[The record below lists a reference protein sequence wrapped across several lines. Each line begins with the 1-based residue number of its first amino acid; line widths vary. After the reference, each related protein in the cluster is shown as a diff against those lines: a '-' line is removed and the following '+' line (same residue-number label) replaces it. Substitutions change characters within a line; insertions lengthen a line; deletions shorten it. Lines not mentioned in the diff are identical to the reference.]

1 MALDGFNVNV
11 VSERSFLSRI
21 DLRLVGLV
29 FTLNVIGLIN
39 LFSATH
45 GPHSKDVEGLFLQQ
59 IVWLTAG
66 WTVFLV
72 MTFIDY
78 VWINRVVWI
87 MYILNIGALLYTDFF
102 GRVVL
107 GGQRWIDLHFFR
119 YQPSETMKL
128 CIILL
133 LAKTLVNRNP
143 EGPGMGLRDLF
154 FPFILLI
161 VPFVLTVKQPDLGTA
176 MLLMMIG
183 GTILF
188 FVKIRKSILVTIF
201 VLGAVAAPLA
211 WKYAL
216 KDYQRHRV
224 YTFLSPDSDPQG
236 KGYNSIQSRI
246 AVGSGQFFG
255 KGFRQ
260 GTQSQLEFLPER
272 HTDFI
277 YSVLS
282 EEWGFV
288 GSMIVLMTFIF
299 LFLVCF
305 EIASR
310 ARDKFGALIVIGVSA
325 YLFWHMFINI
335 GMVIGLLPIVGVPL
349 PLLSYGGS
357 GMITTMLGM
366 GLISSVAYRR
376 YLF

>member
-1 MALDGFNVNV
+1 MSIGGLN
-11 VSERSFLSRI
+11 VSERNFLSRI
-21 DLRLVGLV
+21 DLRLIALV

-45 GPHSKDVEGLFLQQ
+45 GPHSREVETLFIQQ

-66 WTVFLV
+66 WTIFFV

-78 VWINRVVWI
+78 LWINRLVWFI
-87 MYILNIGALLYTDFF
+87 YIVNVFALVYVDFF
-102 GRVVL
+102 GKVVL

-128 CIILL
+128 CLILVL
-133 LAKTLVNRNP
+133 SKILITRNP
-143 EGPGMGLRDLF
+143 EGPGMSMRDLLF
-154 FPFILLI
+154 PFVLLFVPFIL
-161 VPFVLTVKQPDLGTA
+161 TMKQPDLGTA
-176 MLLMMIG
+176 MMLMLIG
-183 GTILF
+183 GTLLF
-188 FVKIRKSILVTIF
+188 FVKIRKSILVTLV
-201 VLGAVAAPLA
+201 VLGAVALPVI

-224 YTFLSPDSDPQG
+224 YTFISPDSDPQG

-288 GSMIVLMTFIF
+288 GSIAVLTTFVF

-310 ARDKFGALIVIGVSA
+310 ARDKFGALIVVGVSS

-357 GMITTMLGM
+357 GMLTTMAGM

>member
-1 MALDGFNVNV
+1 MSIKGMN
-11 VSERSFLSRI
+11 VSERNL
-21 DLRLVGLV
+21 LNRLDIRLICLI
-29 FTLNVIGLIN
+29 FTLNIIGLIN
-39 LFSATH
+39 LYSATH
-45 GPHSKDVEGLFLQQ
+45 GPHSKDVETLFVQQ
-59 IVWLTAG
+59 IIWLIAG
-66 WTVFLV
+66 WTIFFVLTFL
-72 MTFIDY
+72 DY
-78 VWINRVVWI
+78 LWINRVVWL
-87 MYILNIGALLYTDFF
+87 MYIINVGALVYTDFF
-102 GRVVL
+102 GRIVL

-119 YQPSETMKL
+119 YQPSETMKMCL
-128 CIILL
+128 ILVL
-133 LAKTLVNRNP
+133 SRILVHKNP
-143 EGPGMGLRDLF
+143 EGPGMGFRELLF
-154 FPFILLI
+154 PLTLVL
-161 VPFVLTVKQPDLGTA
+161 VPFALTMKQPDLGTA
-176 MLLMMIG
+176 MMLMFIG
-183 GTILF
+183 GTLLF
-188 FVKIRKSILVTIF
+188 FVKIRRSIIIALTI
-201 VLGAVAAPLA
+201 LGMIAIPIV

-224 YTFLSPDSDPQG
+224 YTFISPDSDPQG
-236 KGYNSIQSRI
+236 KGYNSIQSKI

-277 YSVLS
+277 FSVLS

-288 GSMIVLMTFIF
+288 GSMIVISTFVF

-310 ARDKFGALIVIGVSA
+310 SRDKFGALVVIGVSG
-325 YLFWHMFINI
+325 YLFWHMFVNI
-335 GMVIGLLPIVGVPL
+335 GMVMGLLPIVGVPL

-357 GMITTMLGM
+357 GMLTTMAGM